1 MKGSSP
7 VSEREVHQIGEVAET
22 VGLSLRTIRY
32 YEEVGIVVPS
42 GRSGGGFR
50 LYTDDDVDRLRLVKS
65 FKPLEFSLDEMRD
78 LLDLRDQLAAGEP
91 LSSDD
96 AGRFAL
102 YAEAVASRSERLR
115 EQLASV
121 EAIAR
126 VLCREAEA
134 ARRAAGRSA
143 RS

>member
-1 MKGSSP
+1 VSGS
-7 VSEREVHQIGEVAET
+7 EARTGDAVHQIGEVAEA

-50 LYTDDDVDRLRLVKS
+50 LYTDGDIERLRLVKA

-78 LLDLRDQLAAGEP
+78 LLELRDRLATGEQLTGH
-91 LSSDD
+91 DV
-96 AGRFAL
+96 GRFAL
-102 YAEAVASRSERLR
+102 YAEAVASRSDRLR
-115 EQLASV
+115 EQLAAV
-121 EAIAR
+121 DALAR
-126 VLCREAEA
+126 VLRREAEA
-134 ARRAAGRSA
+134 ARRVAGRSQ